1 MKQFNLEEYLNNL
14 RKGIN
19 TRKMSFRHFQIFG
32 ATERGVALG
41 FYMVMLKCL

>member
-1 MKQFNLEEYLNNL
+1 MKQFNLEEYLNNP

-19 TRKMSFRHFQIFG
+19 TRKMSLRLFQIFG
-32 ATERGVALG
+32 ATERCVSLG